1 MNGSRRLYRSADDRI
16 IAGVAAGV
24 ADYLDVDPILIRVL
38 WLISIP
44 ISGFLTGV
52 AYLIMMVAVPL
63 EPPQW
68 QQPGAWQPG
77 GAPVGG
83 AAPGTP
89 PGQPAAGTAPQD
101 PATAGQPQGPATA
114 GQPAPGQAQPAGP
127 AYGWDARWQRRA
139 ERWERRAER
148 WERRGNSGGLV
159 FGALLIVVGGL
170 FAWHEID
177 PRLDLGLLW
186 PVAVIAVGIVLIA
199 TSVGFRR
206 GS

>member
-68 QQPGAWQPG
+68 
-77 GAPVGG
+77 
-83 AAPGTP
+83 
-89 PGQPAAGTAPQD
+89 
-101 PATAGQPQGPATA
+101 
-114 GQPAPGQAQPAGP
+114 
-127 AYGWDARWQRRA
+127 
-139 ERWERRAER
+139 
-148 WERRGNSGGLV
+148 
-159 FGALLIVVGGL
+159 
-170 FAWHEID
+170 
-177 PRLDLGLLW
+177 
-186 PVAVIAVGIVLIA
+186 
-199 TSVGFRR
+199 
-206 GS
+206 